1 VLGKG
6 GSEGDGYS
14 GEEEEGKDKAVP
26 DGEEQPIDDVYG
38 ASDGMEVDLYG
49 LHSFGDEY

>member
-1 VLGKG
+1 
-6 GSEGDGYS
+6 
-14 GEEEEGKDKAVP
+14 VP

-38 ASDGMEVDLYG
+38 ASDGMEVELYG